1 MRTFLP
7 DQLGGLTSMNLHDLI
22 TLIILFIG
30 TSRTNEIQYIKYTSE
45 YILKLQIY
53 KHIPIDVL
61 GCMSLKSTE
70 DNPYNLGTTLS
81 HGSPTINSP

>member
-45 YILKLQIY
+45 YIPKLQINQ
-53 KHIPIDVL
+53 
-61 GCMSLKSTE
+61 KSFVPVAIGVI
-70 DNPYNLGTTLS
+70 NGLQFSILNLFNTSFTYLD
-81 HGSPTINSP
+81 